1 MEFKD
6 EIKKSSEIELKFTQK
21 TVENMDLILRTL
33 NQLSVG
39 EVFYIPSSRDAFQN
53 LGRFWAVNLRTNVLT
68 QLSPFSVVQRNNFR
82 SNLNYLMI
90 KIKRKFKSL
99 MRFLRLTV

>member
-1 MEFKD
+1 MKSNSLQKLNEVFTKNS
-6 EIKKSSEIELKFTQK
+6 KKHGF
-21 TVENMDLILRTL
+21 DFTL

-82 SNLNYLMI
+82 SNLNYLWI
-90 KIKRKFKSL
+90 KIKRKFIYL
-99 MRFLRLTV
+99 MRFAGFTV

>member
-1 MEFKD
+1 M
-6 EIKKSSEIELKFTQK
+6 KSKSLQRLNEVYTKNSRKHGF
-21 TVENMDLILRTL
+21 DFTL